1 MGEQAMAAAP
11 QHDDDGQLVT
21 DQAIAV
27 PDGPRI
33 PAVFTPEQ
41 VEVACSYADASRAA
55 STRAK
60 YLQHWTAFGRWCQQ
74 AGHRPLPAD
83 PAVVAVHLS
92 GLAAAGTAPQM
103 LALRMAAIGYAHRQA
118 GEVPPHKARGGTV
131 ILDILA
137 GARRAWDKPPA
148 RKAAADGDLIWSMLH
163 EIKGDSLRDVRDRA
177 LLSFGMVSCLRR
189 SEIAALDVSDLVRA
203 PEGLRV
209 AICRSKTDQEG
220 AGATIAV
227 PAGRRLKPVGH
238 REAWLARAAIP
249 DGPLFRRRSQC
260 GTRVLAERMSD
271 RSVAEVVKARA
282 ERAGLDPETFA
293 GHSLRA
299 GFLTSAARA
308 GASIWKMQEQ
318 SRHKSLTVLSGYVR
332 SARLFE
338 DHAGKDFA

>member
-1 MGEQAMAAAP
+1 MVAAP
-11 QHDDDGQLVT
+11 ERDDNGQPVT

-27 PDGPRI
+27 PDGPKSV
-33 PAVFTPEQ
+33 ATFTPEQ
-41 VEVACSYADASRAA
+41 VEAARAYADASRAA

-60 YLQHWTAFGRWCQQ
+60 YLQHWTAFGRWCQE
-74 AGHRPLPAD
+74 AGHRPLPAE

-92 GLAAAGTAPQM
+92 GLAAAGTAPQT

-118 GEVPPHKARGGTV
+118 GEVPPHKVRGGSV

-137 GARRAWDKPPA
+137 GARRSWGKPPA
-148 RKAAADGDLIWSMLH
+148 RKAAADSDLIWSMLH
-163 EIKGDSLRDVRDRA
+163 EIKDDTLRDVRDRA

-189 SEIAALDVSDLVRA
+189 SEITALDVSDLVRT

-209 AICRSKTDQEG
+209 TIRRSKTDQEG

-227 PAGRRLKPVGH
+227 PAGRRLKPVQH
-238 REAWLARAAIP
+238 LDAWLARAAIA
-249 DGPLFRRRSQC
+249 DGPLFRRLSQC
-260 GTRVLAERMSD
+260 GTRVLDGRMSD
-271 RSVAEVVKARA
+271 RFVAEVVKARA
-282 ERAGLDPETFA
+282 KRAGLDPAAFA

-318 SRHKSLTVLSGYVR
+318 SRHKSLNVLSGYVR

>member
-1 MGEQAMAAAP
+1 MMVAAP
-11 QHDDDGQLVT
+11 ERDEDVQHVP
-21 DQAIAV
+21 DQALAV
-27 PDGPRI
+27 PDGPKG
-33 PAVFTPEQ
+33 VTTFTPEQ
-41 VEVACSYADASRAA
+41 VEAARAYADAARAA

-60 YLQHWTAFGRWCQQ
+60 YLQHWTAFGLWCQQ
-74 AGHRPLPAD
+74 AGHRSLPAA

-92 GLAAAGTAPQM
+92 ALGAGGTAPQT

-118 GEVPPHKARGGTV
+118 GEVPPHKVRGGTV

-137 GARRAWDKPPA
+137 GARRSWGKPPA

-163 EIKGDSLRDVRDRA
+163 EIKGNSLRDVRDRA

-209 AICRSKTDQEG
+209 TIRRSKTDQEG

-227 PAGRRLKPVGH
+227 PAGRRLKPVAH
-238 REAWLARAAIP
+238 LDAWLARAAVA
-249 DGPLFRRRSQC
+249 DGPLFRRVSQC

-282 ERAGLDPETFA
+282 KRAGLDPAAFA

-318 SRHKSLTVLSGYVR
+318 SRHKSLNVLSGYVR

>member
-1 MGEQAMAAAP
+1 
-11 QHDDDGQLVT
+11 
-21 DQAIAV
+21 
-27 PDGPRI
+27 
-33 PAVFTPEQ
+33 
-41 VEVACSYADASRAA
+41 VA
-55 STRAK
+55 
-60 YLQHWTAFGRWCQQ
+60 
-74 AGHRPLPAD
+74 
-83 PAVVAVHLS
+83 
-92 GLAAAGTAPQM
+92 
-103 LALRMAAIGYAHRQA
+103 
-118 GEVPPHKARGGTV
+118 PHKVRGGTV

-137 GARRAWDKPPA
+137 GARRSWGKPPA

-189 SEIAALDVSDLVRA
+189 SEITALDVADLVRA

-209 AICRSKTDQEG
+209 TIRRSKTDQEG

-238 REAWLARAAIP
+238 LDAWLALAAIA
-249 DGPLFRRRSQC
+249 DGPLFRRLSQC
-260 GTRVLAERMSD
+260 GTRVLDVRMSD

-282 ERAGLDPETFA
+282 KRAGLDPAAFA

-318 SRHKSLTVLSGYVR
+318 SRHKSLNVLSGYVR

>member
-1 MGEQAMAAAP
+1 VKTAASEP
-11 QHDDDGQLVT
+11 DEDGQPVT
-21 DQAIAV
+21 DRAIAV
-27 PDGPRI
+27 PHGPRS
-33 PAVFTPEQ
+33 PAIFTPEQ
-41 VEVACSYADASRAA
+41 VEAARSYADASRAA

-60 YLQHWTAFGRWCQQ
+60 YLQHWTAFGLWCQE
-74 AGHRPLPAD
+74 AGHRPLPVD
-83 PAVVAVHLS
+83 PATVAVHLS
-92 GLAAAGTAPQM
+92 ALAAAGTAPQT

-118 GEVPPHKARGGTV
+118 GEAPPHKVRGGTV

-137 GARRAWDKPPA
+137 GARRSWGKPPA

-163 EIKGDSLRDVRDRA
+163 EIKGDTLRDVRDRA

-189 SEIAALDVSDLVRA
+189 SEITALDVADLLRV

-209 AICRSKTDQEG
+209 TIRRSKTDQEG
-220 AGATIAV
+220 VGATIAV
-227 PAGRRLKPVGH
+227 PTGRRLKPVQH
-238 REAWLARAAIP
+238 LDAWLARAAVTE
-249 DGPLFRRRSQC
+249 GPLFRRLSQC
-260 GTRVLAERMSD
+260 GTRVLDARMSD

-282 ERAGLDPETFA
+282 KRAGLDPASFA

-318 SRHKSLTVLSGYVR
+318 SRHKSLNVLSGYVR

-338 DHAGKDFA
+338 DHAGTDFA